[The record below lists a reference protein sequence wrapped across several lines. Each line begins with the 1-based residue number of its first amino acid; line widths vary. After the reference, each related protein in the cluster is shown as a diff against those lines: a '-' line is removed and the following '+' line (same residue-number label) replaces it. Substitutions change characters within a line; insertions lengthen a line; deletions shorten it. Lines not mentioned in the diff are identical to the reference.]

1 MIRVLLVDDHQPV
14 RAGLQSLL
22 ATVDDIQVVGEATD
36 GDEAI
41 GVASDTAPEVVL
53 MDLCMPGMSGLE
65 TTRMLHERMPEVQV
79 VILTSCDD
87 QQVMLEAIDAGAV
100 GYLLKDA
107 DPQDVVRGVRAA
119 ANGESPIS
127 GKVAHALMTRST
139 SAADLLT
146 PRGREVLS
154 LVAEGMSNR
163 AIALRLD
170 ITEGT
175 VKAHLTNVYQ
185 RIGVLDRAEATR
197 WARRN
202 GLAAE
207 LA

>member
-22 ATVDDIQVVGEATD
+22 ATVDDIQVVGEAAD

-41 GVASDTAPEVVL
+41 GVASDTDPEVVL

-65 TTRMLHERMPEVQV
+65 TTRVLHERMPEVQV

-146 PRGREVLS
+146 PREREVLS

-163 AIALRLD
+163 AIALQLD
-170 ITEGT
+170 VTEGT

-185 RIGVLDRAEATR
+185 RIGVLDRTEAAR

-202 GLAAE
+202 GLAGK

>member
-1 MIRVLLVDDHQPV
+1 M
-14 RAGLQSLL
+14 
-22 ATVDDIQVVGEATD
+22 
-36 GDEAI
+36 
-41 GVASDTAPEVVL
+41 ASDTDPEVVL
-53 MDLCMPGMSGLE
+53 MGLCMPGMSGLE
-65 TTRMLHERMPEVQV
+65 TTRVLRERMPEVQV

-87 QQVMLEAIDAGAV
+87 QQVMLEAGAV

-146 PRGREVLS
+146 PREREVLS

-175 VKAHLTNVYQ
+175 VKAHLTSVYQ
-185 RIGVLDRAEATR
+185 RIGVLDRAEAAR

-202 GLAAE
+202 GLAGK

>member
-41 GVASDTAPEVVL
+41 GVASDTDPEVVL

-65 TTRMLHERMPEVQV
+65 TTRVLHERMPEVQV

-146 PRGREVLS
+146 PREREVLS

-185 RIGVLDRAEATR
+185 RIGVLDRAKAAR

-202 GLAAE
+202 GLAGK

>member
-14 RAGLQSLL
+14 RSGLRSLL

-41 GVASDTAPEVVL
+41 GVASDTDPEVVL

-65 TTRMLHERMPEVQV
+65 TTRVLHERMPEVQV

-87 QQVMLEAIDAGAV
+87 QQVMLEALDAGAV

-127 GKVAHALMTRST
+127 GKVAHALMTRGA

-146 PRGREVLS
+146 PREREVLS

-185 RIGVLDRAEATR
+185 RIGVLDRAEAS

-202 GLAAE
+202 GLAGK

>member
-1 MIRVLLVDDHQPV
+1 MIRVMLVDDHQPV

-36 GDEAI
+36 GTEAI
-41 GVASDTAPEVVL
+41 CVACDTGPEVVL

-65 TTRMLHERMPEVQV
+65 TTRVLHERMPQVQV

-87 QQVMLEAIDAGAV
+87 RDVMLEAIDAGAV

-107 DPQDVVRGVRAA
+107 DPEDVVRGVRAA
-119 ANGESPIS
+119 ANGGAPIS
-127 GKVAHALMTRST
+127 GRVAGALMSRGT

-146 PRGREVLS
+146 PREREVL
-154 LVAEGMSNR
+154 LLAADGLRNR
-163 AIALRLD
+163 AIALRLHT
-170 ITEGT
+170 TEAT
-175 VKAHLTNVYQ
+175 VKAHLANIYQ
-185 RIGVLDRAEATR
+185 RIGVLDRAEAVR

-202 GLAAE
+202 GLAGG

>member
-41 GVASDTAPEVVL
+41 GVAGDTDPEVVL

-65 TTRMLHERMPEVQV
+65 TTRVLLERMPEVQV

-87 QQVMLEAIDAGAV
+87 QQAMLEAIDAGAV

-146 PRGREVLS
+146 PREREILS

-163 AIALRLD
+163 TIALRLD

-175 VKAHLTNVYQ
+175 VKAHLTSVYQ

-202 GLAAE
+202 GLAGE

>member
-22 ATVDDIQVVGEATD
+22 ATVDDIHVVGDATD

-41 GVASDTAPEVVL
+41 GVAGDTDPEVVL

-65 TTRMLHERMPEVQV
+65 TTRVLLERMPEVQV

-87 QQVMLEAIDAGAV
+87 QQAMLEAIDAGAV

-146 PRGREVLS
+146 PREREILS

-163 AIALRLD
+163 TIALRLD

-175 VKAHLTNVYQ
+175 VKAHLTSVYQ

-202 GLAAE
+202 GLAGE

>member
-41 GVASDTAPEVVL
+41 GMASDTDPEVVL
-53 MDLCMPGMSGLE
+53 MGLCMPGMSGLE
-65 TTRMLHERMPEVQV
+65 TTRVLRERMPEVQV

-146 PRGREVLS
+146 PREREVLS

-175 VKAHLTNVYQ
+175 VKAHLTSVYQ
-185 RIGVLDRAEATR
+185 RIGVLDRAEAAR

-202 GLAAE
+202 GLAGK

>member
-1 MIRVLLVDDHQPV
+1 MIRVMLVDDHQPV
-14 RAGLQSLL
+14 RAGLQLLL

-41 GVASDTAPEVVL
+41 GVASDTDPEVVL
-53 MDLCMPGMSGLE
+53 MDLCMPGMGGLE
-65 TTRMLHERMPEVQV
+65 TTRVLHEHMPEVQV

-87 QQVMLEAIDAGAV
+87 QNVVLEAIDAGAV

-107 DPQDVVRGVRAA
+107 DPEDVVRGVRAA
-119 ANGESPIS
+119 ASGGAPIS
-127 GKVAHALMTRST
+127 GRVAGALMSRGI

-146 PRGREVLS
+146 RREREVLS
-154 LVAEGMSNR
+154 LVAEGLPNR
-163 AIALRLD
+163 AVALRLD
-170 ITEGT
+170 IAEAT

-185 RIGVLDRAEATR
+185 RIGVLDRAEAVR

-202 GLAAE
+202 GLDGGPA
-207 LA
+207 

>member
-1 MIRVLLVDDHQPV
+1 MIRVMLVDDHQPV
-14 RAGLQSLL
+14 RAGLQLLL

-41 GVASDTAPEVVL
+41 GVASDTGPEVVL
-53 MDLCMPGMSGLE
+53 MDLCMPGMGGLE
-65 TTRMLHERMPEVQV
+65 TTRVLHERMPEVQV

-87 QQVMLEAIDAGAV
+87 QNVVLEAIDAGAV

-107 DPQDVVRGVRAA
+107 DPEDVVRGVRAA
-119 ANGESPIS
+119 ASGGAPIS
-127 GKVAHALMTRST
+127 GRVAGALMSRGI

-146 PRGREVLS
+146 RREREVLS
-154 LVAEGMSNR
+154 LVAEGLPNR
-163 AIALRLD
+163 AVALRLD
-170 ITEGT
+170 ITEAT

-185 RIGVLDRAEATR
+185 RIGVLDRAEAVR

-202 GLAAE
+202 GLDGGPA
-207 LA
+207 

>member
-22 ATVDDIQVVGEATD
+22 ATVDDIQVVGEAAD

-41 GVASDTAPEVVL
+41 GVASDTDPEVVL

-65 TTRMLHERMPEVQV
+65 TTRVLRERMPEVQV

-146 PRGREVLS
+146 PREREVLS

-175 VKAHLTNVYQ
+175 VKAHLTSVYQ
-185 RIGVLDRAEATR
+185 RIGVLDRAEAAR

-202 GLAAE
+202 GLAGK

>member
-41 GVASDTAPEVVL
+41 GVASDTDPEVVL

-65 TTRMLHERMPEVQV
+65 TTRVLHEGMPEVQV

-107 DPQDVVRGVRAA
+107 DPQDVVRGV
-119 ANGESPIS
+119 
-127 GKVAHALMTRST
+127 
-139 SAADLLT
+139 
-146 PRGREVLS
+146 
-154 LVAEGMSNR
+154 
-163 AIALRLD
+163 
-170 ITEGT
+170 
-175 VKAHLTNVYQ
+175 
-185 RIGVLDRAEATR
+185 
-197 WARRN
+197 
-202 GLAAE
+202 
-207 LA
+207 

>member
-1 MIRVLLVDDHQPV
+1 
-14 RAGLQSLL
+14 
-22 ATVDDIQVVGEATD
+22 
-36 GDEAI
+36 
-41 GVASDTAPEVVL
+41 
-53 MDLCMPGMSGLE
+53 MPGMSGLE
-65 TTRMLHERMPEVQV
+65 TTRVLHERMPEVQV

-146 PRGREVLS
+146 PREREVLS
-154 LVAEGMSNR
+154 LVAEGMPNR

-185 RIGVLDRAEATR
+185 RIGVLDRAEAAR

-202 GLAAE
+202 GLAGK

>member
-41 GVASDTAPEVVL
+41 GVASDTDPEVVL

-65 TTRMLHERMPEVQV
+65 TTRVLHERMPEVQV

-87 QQVMLEAIDAGAV
+87 QQVMLEALDAGAV

-127 GKVAHALMTRST
+127 GKVAHALMTRGA

-146 PRGREVLS
+146 PREREVLS

-185 RIGVLDRAEATR
+185 RIGVLDRAEAAS

-202 GLAAE
+202 GLAGK

>member
-14 RAGLQSLL
+14 RAGLRSLL

-36 GDEAI
+36 GGEAI
-41 GVASDTAPEVVL
+41 GVASDTGPEVVL
-53 MDLCMPGMSGLE
+53 MDLCMPGMDGLA
-65 TTRMLHERMPEVQV
+65 TTRVLHERMPEVQV

-87 QQVMLEAIDAGAV
+87 AGVVLEAIDAGAV

-119 ANGESPIS
+119 ASGGAPIS
-127 GKVAHALMTRST
+127 GRVAGALMARGT

-146 PRGREVLS
+146 RREREVLS
-154 LVAEGMSNR
+154 LVAEDLPNR

-170 ITEGT
+170 IAEGT

-185 RIGVLDRAEATR
+185 RIGVINRTEAVR

-202 GLAAE
+202 GLAGGRS
-207 LA
+207 

>member
-1 MIRVLLVDDHQPV
+1 VHV
-14 RAGLQSLL
+14 
-22 ATVDDIQVVGEATD
+22 
-36 GDEAI
+36 
-41 GVASDTAPEVVL
+41 
-53 MDLCMPGMSGLE
+53 GMSGLE
-65 TTRMLHERMPEVQV
+65 TTRVLHERMPEVQV

-87 QQVMLEAIDAGAV
+87 QQVMLRAIDAGAV
-100 GYLLKDA
+100 GYLFKDA

-119 ANGESPIS
+119 ANGGSPIS
-127 GKVAHALMTRST
+127 GKIAHALMTRGA

-146 PRGREVLS
+146 PRECEALS

-185 RIGVLDRAEATR
+185 RIGVLDRAEAAR

-202 GLAAE
+202 GLAGE

>member
-41 GVASDTAPEVVL
+41 GVASDTDPEVVL

-65 TTRMLHERMPEVQV
+65 TTRVLHERMPEVQV

-146 PRGREVLS
+146 PREREVLS

-185 RIGVLDRAEATR
+185 RIGVLDRAEAAR

-202 GLAAE
+202 GLAGK

>member
-14 RAGLQSLL
+14 RSGLRSLL

-41 GVASDTAPEVVL
+41 GVASDTDPEVVL

-65 TTRMLHERMPEVQV
+65 TTRVLHERMPEVQV

-87 QQVMLEAIDAGAV
+87 QQVMLEALDAGAV

-127 GKVAHALMTRST
+127 GKVAHALMTRGA

-146 PRGREVLS
+146 PREREVLS

-185 RIGVLDRAEATR
+185 RIGVLDRAEAAS

-202 GLAAE
+202 GLAGK

>member
-1 MIRVLLVDDHQPV
+1 MIRVLLVDDHQSV

-41 GVASDTAPEVVL
+41 GVASDTDPEVVL

-65 TTRMLHERMPEVQV
+65 TTRVLHERMPEVQV

-87 QQVMLEAIDAGAV
+87 QRVMLEALDAGAV

-127 GKVAHALMTRST
+127 GKVAHALMTRSA

-146 PRGREVLS
+146 PREREVLS

-185 RIGVLDRAEATR
+185 RIGVLDRAEAAS

-202 GLAAE
+202 GLAGK

>member
-22 ATVDDIQVVGEATD
+22 AMVDDIQVVGEATD

-41 GVASDTAPEVVL
+41 GVACDTGPEVVL
-53 MDLCMPGMSGLE
+53 MDLCMPGMGGLE
-65 TTRMLHERMPEVQV
+65 TIRLLHERMPQVQV

-87 QQVMLEAIDAGAV
+87 RDVVLEAIDAGAV

-107 DPQDVVRGVRAA
+107 DPDDVVRALRAA
-119 ANGESPIS
+119 ASGGAPIS
-127 GKVAHALMTRST
+127 GRVAGALMSRGT

-146 PRGREVLS
+146 PREREVLS
-154 LVAEGMSNR
+154 LVAEGLRNR
-163 AIALRLD
+163 AIALRLN

-185 RIGVLDRAEATR
+185 RIGVLDRAEAVR

-202 GLAAE
+202 DLAGETA
-207 LA
+207 

>member
-22 ATVDDIQVVGEATD
+22 ATVDDIQVVGEAID

-41 GVASDTAPEVVL
+41 GVAGDTDPEVVL

-65 TTRMLHERMPEVQV
+65 ATRVLHERMPEVQV

-87 QQVMLEAIDAGAV
+87 QQVMLQAIDAGAV

-119 ANGESPIS
+119 ANGGSPIS
-127 GKVAHALMTRST
+127 GKIAHALMTRGA

-146 PRGREVLS
+146 PRECEALS

-185 RIGVLDRAEATR
+185 RIGVLDRAEAAR

-202 GLAAE
+202 GLAGE

>member
-22 ATVDDIQVVGEATD
+22 TTVADIQVVGEATD

-41 GVASDTAPEVVL
+41 GVASDTDPEVVL

-65 TTRMLHERMPEVQV
+65 TTRVPHERMPEVQV

-127 GKVAHALMTRST
+127 GKVAHALMTRGT

-146 PRGREVLS
+146 PREREVLS

-185 RIGVLDRAEATR
+185 RIGVLDRTEAAR

-202 GLAAE
+202 GLAGK